1 MLPSTQRLLSYNTA
15 YFTSLIEHYICA
27 IQLHSS
33 MPQWVILEKNLLPVC
48 DFLKSHSLLQYSS
61 LIDIAVTD
69 HPSSKFRYTVAY
81 ILRNY
86 QYNSHCILRLKVNQ
100 TSPVKSVTSLF
111 LGANWLEREAW
122 DMFGIFF
129 TEHPDLRRLLN
140 DYGFPWHPLQKD
152 FPVCGF
158 IDLFY
163 KSTKESL
170 VYKSDALLS
179 QNLRNFRLNSGWGAR

>member
-1 MLPSTQRLLSYNTA
+1 MLPQNQRLLSYNFS
-15 YFTSLIEHYICA
+15 YFTALVDNFICA
-27 IQLHSS
+27 LQLNLTT
-33 MPQWVILEKNLLPVC
+33 PQWVILEKNLFPVC

-61 LIDIAVTD
+61 LLDIAVTD
-69 HPSSKFRYTVAY
+69 SPSSKLRYTAAY

-86 QYNSHCILRLKVNQ
+86 PYNHQCIVRVKLRQAAPLKSI
-100 TSPVKSVTSLF
+100 TPLF

-129 TEHPDLRRLLN
+129 SEHPDLRRLLN

-163 KSTKESL
+163 KSTKETL
-170 VYKSDALLS
+170 VYKTDALLS
-179 QNLRNFRLNSGWGAR
+179 QNLRNFRMNSGWANR

>member
-1 MLPSTQRLLSYNTA
+1 MLPNTQKLINYSTA
-15 YFTSLIEHYICA
+15 YFTALIDNYICA
-27 IQLHSS
+27 LQLHLST
-33 MPQWVILEKNLLPVC
+33 PQWVLLDKHLLPVC

-61 LIDIAVTD
+61 LVDIAVTD
-69 HPSSKFRYTVAY
+69 MPSSNFRYTVAY

-86 QYNSHCILRLKVNQ
+86 SYNSHCILRLKINQ
-100 TSPVKSVTSLF
+100 TLPIKSVTSLF
-111 LGANWLEREAW
+111 LGANWLEREVW

-129 TEHPDLRRLLN
+129 IDHPDLRRLLN

-170 VYKSDALLS
+170 VYKSDVLLS

>member
-1 MLPSTQRLLSYNTA
+1 MLPNTQRLLNYSTA
-15 YFTSLIEHYICA
+15 YFTSLIEHYVCA
-27 IQLHSS
+27 LQIHSTI
-33 MPQWVILEKNLLPVC
+33 PQWVIMEKNLLSVC

-61 LIDIAVTD
+61 LVDIAITD
-69 HPSSKFRYTVAY
+69 SPSAKFRYTVAY
-81 ILRNY
+81 LLRNY
-86 QYNSHCILRLKVNQ
+86 HYNTQCILRLKVNQ
-100 TSPVKSVTSLF
+100 ISPVKSVTSLF

-163 KSTKESL
+163 KSTRESL
-170 VYKSDALLS
+170 VYKTDALLS
-179 QNLRNFRLNSGWGAR
+179 QNLRNFRLNSGWNSR